1 MLMTDG
7 EIREAISTG
16 ELGITEFADHCLQ
29 PASYD
34 LRIGDT
40 ALRSGD
46 VAETDVAQARSLVL
60 NAGQFALITTYESV
74 KMPADI
80 AGHIGVRSYYTRKGL
95 ILLAGLQIDPGF
107 DGHLV
112 LGVYN
117 ASPRR
122 LTLDH
127 MATFCTVEFHR
138 LAMAA
143 QAPYEA
149 GQEQRLGRIPR
160 VDKDYLRTIET
171 ETLSEVAQSV
181 RALSQ
186 NVGALTT
193 YTKLMGLVVVGTLL
207 AVFGFGLAALLT
219 Q

>member
-7 EIREAISTG
+7 EIQDAVVSG
-16 ELGITEFADHCLQ
+16 ELGITDFADHCLQ

-34 LRIGDT
+34 MRIGSR

-46 VAETDVAQARSLVL
+46 TPEIDVARERSIVI

-74 KMPADI
+74 RLPADI
-80 AGHIGVRSYYTRKGL
+80 AGHIGVRSYYTRKGM

-107 DGHLV
+107 EGYLV

-122 LTLDH
+122 LTLDYE
-127 MATFCTVEFHR
+127 ATFATVEFHR
-138 LAMAA
+138 LNTPSKS
-143 QAPYEA
+143 PYQPQ
-149 GQEQRLGRIPR
+149 QEQLIGHTPR

-171 ETLSEVAQSV
+171 ETLSELAESV
-181 RALSQ
+181 RTLSQ
-186 NVGALTT
+186 NMSVLTSYSKLIGGLAL
-193 YTKLMGLVVVGTLL
+193 GTLL
-207 AVFGFGLAALLT
+207 AVVGFGLAALLS
-219 Q
+219 

>member
-7 EIREAISTG
+7 EIRSAVENGEMGIS
-16 ELGITEFADHCLQ
+16 EFAEHCLQ

-34 LRIGDT
+34 LRIGSA

-46 VAETDVAQARSLVL
+46 EAEIDVVQAKSIALK
-60 NAGQFALITTYESV
+60 AGQFALITTRESV
-74 KMPADI
+74 RLPAHM

-95 ILLAGLQIDPGF
+95 VLLSGLQIDPGWE
-107 DGHLV
+107 GNLV

-122 LTLDH
+122 LILDYD
-127 MATFCTVEFHR
+127 ATFSTVEFHR
-138 LAMAA
+138 LAVAA
-143 QAPYEA
+143 ENPYEP
-149 GQEQRLGRIPR
+149 GPEQKIGRIPR

-171 ETLSEVAQSV
+171 ETLSEIGESV

-186 NVGALTT
+186 NVGALTSNIKIIGGIAIVT
-193 YTKLMGLVVVGTLL
+193 FG
-207 AVFGFGLAALLT
+207 AVIAFGLAAVLK
-219 Q
+219 

>member
-7 EIREAISTG
+7 EIRAAVESGDMAITD
-16 ELGITEFADHCLQ
+16 FAEYCLQ

-34 LRIGDT
+34 LRIGGR

-46 VAETDVAQARSLVL
+46 VTEVDVARARSVVL
-60 NAGQFALITTYESV
+60 NAGQFALLTTLESV
-74 KMPADI
+74 KLPPNV

-95 ILLAGLQIDPGF
+95 ILLAGLQIDPGW

-112 LGVYN
+112 VGVYN

-122 LTLDH
+122 LALDYE
-127 MATFCTVEFHR
+127 ATFCTVEFHR
-138 LAMAA
+138 LSVPAEK
-143 QAPYEA
+143 PYEP
-149 GQEQRLGRIPR
+149 GEEQRLGRIPR

-171 ETLSEVAQSV
+171 ETLSEVAESV

-186 NVGALTT
+186 NVGTLTG
-193 YTKLMGLVVVGTLL
+193 YSKVIGAIAVGTLL
-207 AVFGFGLAALLT
+207 AVVGFGLAALLS
-219 Q
+219 